1 MRSRGRGKAQRARQ
15 GRRPPPARWQA
26 ARVRV
31 SAGGERAGRLRDR
44 AEVNRR
50 GHASPRRRG
59 RAVEPGG
66 RAGARVP
73 PDPRRIPA
81 RRPLQCLFGAGA
93 ADLTALLARPAVR
106 AGVLLAYVLLL
117 EWTRALVATIP
128 GAVVPA
134 LLLGGA
140 GLVLAAWGWPAE
152 RLGLGTSRLG
162 LRLVGGFA
170 LAAVLLLPAA
180 ARVSAVP
187 ILPGALAIAAIA
199 VSIGEEVAFRGAL
212 FAALEDI
219 GGAPAAVIGS
229 TLAWTAAHALSHP
242 AEFLPAVAAAGLLLA
257 MWRLVF
263 RDLVGPIL
271 AHAIADTAL

>member
-1 MRSRGRGKAQRARQ
+1 
-15 GRRPPPARWQA
+15 
-26 ARVRV
+26 
-31 SAGGERAGRLRDR
+31 
-44 AEVNRR
+44 
-50 GHASPRRRG
+50 
-59 RAVEPGG
+59 
-66 RAGARVP
+66 
-73 PDPRRIPA
+73 
-81 RRPLQCLFGAGA
+81 
-93 ADLTALLARPAVR
+93 
-106 AGVLLAYVLLL
+106 VLLAYVLLL

-162 LRLVGGFA
+162 LRLLGGFA

-219 GGAPAAVIGS
+219 GGAPIAVVGS
-229 TLAWTAAHALSHP
+229 TLVWTAAHALSHP

-263 RDLVGPIL
+263 RDLVGPIVAHVVADL
-271 AHAIADTAL
+271 AL